1 MLMQANL
8 PELALV
14 NAQKALGIA
23 PKLPLAHF
31 LLGEVYLYKS
41 DVARALAE
49 FEKERSINPG
59 YAPSYDRLGD
69 VYTRT
74 EKYQEAQEALMRA
87 IALDTSSTG
96 PFIQMGKVLLRR
108 DDPQTALLYL
118 RHAEKMDPSN
128 FITHTLLGQAFRAL
142 GREKEAQAEM
152 DTAGKIH
159 AASELKIA
167 PVE

>member
-1 MLMQANL
+1 
-8 PELALV
+8 
-14 NAQKALGIA
+14 
-23 PKLPLAHF
+23 
-31 LLGEVYLYKS
+31 
-41 DVARALAE
+41 
-49 FEKERSINPG
+49 
-59 YAPSYDRLGD
+59 
-69 VYTRT
+69 
-74 EKYQEAQEALMRA
+74 
-87 IALDTSSTG
+87 
-96 PFIQMGKVLLRR
+96 MGKVLLRR